1 MTKRSLA
8 AWAIGLVVVMAA
20 AVFGILELV
29 LPAVPVA
36 PVTRGPVVKAVY
48 ATGRVEP
55 VRWSKVTP
63 LHRGRVVDLCF
74 CEGKTVEKDQ
84 VLAKLDDRERRADVV
99 ALEARLQYLA
109 DEVERKRTL
118 LERRVISEQA
128 FDNAVAERDQMLG
141 VISAARQRL
150 ENMVL
155 RSPMEGVVLRRD
167 GELGEVVAP
176 GDVLFWVGEPK
187 PLWITA
193 EVDEEDI
200 PLVRLGHKTLIKADA
215 FPNRV
220 LEGDVAKVTP
230 MGDPVNKNYRV
241 RIAIPDDSPL
251 LIGMTTDINILVDQR
266 EEALLVPSDAVREN
280 RLYVVEQGR
289 ARVVTVTMGVQG
301 DELVE
306 ISDGVAA
313 DAWVISP
320 WPEGLRDGSL
330 VRQRQR
336 GF

>member
-1 MTKRSLA
+1 MTRRSLA
-8 AWAIGLVVVMAA
+8 AWGVGLAVAFAA

-29 LPAVPVA
+29 FPAVPVA

-84 VLAKLDDRERRADVV
+84 ILAKLDDRERRADVV
-99 ALEARLQYLA
+99 ALEARLAYLA

-128 FDNAVAERDQMLG
+128 FDNAVAEHDQMLG

-200 PLVRLGHKTLIKADA
+200 PLVKFGQKTLIKADA

-230 MGDPVNKNYRV
+230 MGDPVNKTYRV

-251 LIGMTTDINILVDQR
+251 LIGMTTDINILVAERQ
-266 EEALLVPSDAVREN
+266 EAVLVPSDAVRDD
-280 RLYVVEQGR
+280 RLFVVEDGR
-289 ARVVTVTMGVQG
+289 ARLVKASIGVRG
-301 DELVE
+301 GELVE
-306 ISDGVAA
+306 IVDGTSE

-320 WPEGLRDGSL
+320 WPEDLRDGSL
-330 VRQRQR
+330 VRQRKR